1 MQFSQEK
8 NYYWIRQ
15 KKLGLYAYDPQRERM
30 SVVKNDRELSF
41 FFEKPSDRE
50 GIYMVRDHSVIL
62 IRYKEDRLFESIVC
76 AIPIKQGERIRA
88 LHDDRRGNL
97 WIGTTYHLFRY
108 RMKDGR
114 LTTVCDDVG
123 FINAIVSSNE
133 GVVYFATESRGLWR
147 ISGESRLQIKDTGE
161 NYSVLTVAPDNNL
174 WVGTKQGNVYSYSPD
189 TNDFIFRTKDCGLTG
204 DAVLDI
210 KSDDDGN
217 LWILT
222 SQRVMVYHP
231 GTHIFTMMSCTD
243 SWINL
248 EDFQSLYKDPR
259 GEMSVGGRGGIV
271 TFPHYNEKKRR
282 IPEPT
287 VHLTSVEMNNTSE
300 IGVGNQER
308 ISLFPHERNVKLFFS
323 TFDHLNTD
331 KVRYAY
337 RYKQRNDNWV
347 AFPAGENSIGLSDL
361 SKGEFELEVRATDE
375 NGLWSKSTLTVMI
388 QCLPAWYETSWAY
401 LFYVLVVLSVVWGL
415 GRMYMKLRESIV
427 AQTVLP
433 LEQNPEQRQ
442 EIDPLPEE
450 GKVEANSISASDEQ
464 LIRKALDM
472 VEKNLSN
479 PEYSI
484 EDLSRDMCMSRA
496 TLYRKITS
504 ITGSSPSDF
513 VKNVR
518 LRKAA
523 ELLKEGGLSIA
534 EIADQV
540 GFNTPSYF
548 TKSFKKLFGVLPTQY
563 NK

>member
-1 MQFSQEK
+1 M
-8 NYYWIRQ
+8 
-15 KKLGLYAYDPQRERM
+15 GLYAYDPQRERM

-41 FFEKPSDRE
+41 FFERPSDRE

-62 IRYKEDRLFESIVC
+62 IRYKENRLFESIVC
-76 AIPIKQGERIRA
+76 TIPIKQGERIRA

-108 RMKDGR
+108 SLEEGR

-174 WVGTKQGNVYSYSPD
+174 WVGTKQGNVYSYSSD
-189 TNDFIFRTKDCGLTG
+189 TNDFISRTKDCGLTG

-248 EDFQSLYKDPR
+248 EDFQSLYKGPR

-300 IGVGNQER
+300 IGVGNQEK
-308 ISLFPHERNVKLFFS
+308 ISLSPHERNVKLFFS

-347 AFPAGENSIGLSDL
+347 ALPTGENSIGLSDL

-415 GRMYMKLRESIV
+415 DRMYMKLRESIV

-433 LEQNPEQRQ
+433 LEQNPEQRH
-442 EIDPLPEE
+442 EIDPLSEE